1 MLYLNCILIEILSKK
16 RSFFITFDF
25 TLLNFFCISHS
36 LICWYNMCEAFFLTV
51 FINILIIDLYIWFT
65 VAIAVR
71 KELKLDSHTDA
82 TLTLLMP
89 SSAWSQDQ

>member
-16 RSFFITFDF
+16 TSFFITFDF

-71 KELKLDSHTDA
+71 KELKLDSHTVS
-82 TLTLLMP
+82 LTP
-89 SSAWSQDQ
+89 H

>member
-16 RSFFITFDF
+16 SFFITFDF

-71 KELKLDSHTDA
+71 KELKLDSTVS
-82 TLTLLMP
+82 LTP
-89 SSAWSQDQ
+89 H